1 MVRSTPVIP
10 ALGAALAG
18 AWLGL
23 SAAPAQAT
31 PDLSLVC
38 DRVAVEASQAS
49 GVPLSVLKAIALTES
64 GRRRDGAFRPWPW
77 TVNMEGKGSFHSS
90 RDEALAYVYQ
100 HFRRGARSFDVG
112 CFQINYRW
120 HGQHFDSI
128 EAMFDPRGNAMYA
141 ARFLRELHAE
151 LGSWDKAAGAYHSRT
166 PEHANRYRATYQS
179 HRARFLHEDGGEF
192 PVLPALHDLL
202 PDEPAPAPLRPR
214 RERVNTYPLFLA
226 AEGGVMGSLI
236 AVNESEEIPMIVQ
249 AAGPSMGAPMGSLF
263 AGGGGAAQPLG
274 SLFTGG
280 GGTGQSLFA
289 ADSHG
294 GEFP

>member
-10 ALGAALAG
+10 ALCAALAA
-18 AWLGL
+18 AWLML
-23 SAAPAQAT
+23 CPAPARASV
-31 PDLSLVC
+31 DLSLIC
-38 DRVAVEASQAS
+38 DRVAVEASEAS
-49 GVPLSVLKAIALTES
+49 GVPLSVLKAIALTET

-90 RDEALAYVYQ
+90 RDEALALVYE
-100 HFRRGARSFDVG
+100 HFKRGARSFDVG

-166 PEHANRYRATYQS
+166 PEHANRYRATYQT
-179 HRARFLHEDGGEF
+179 HRARFLHEDDGAV
-192 PVLPALHDLL
+192 PVLPALEDLL

-214 RERVNTYPLFLA
+214 RERVNNYPLFLA
-226 AEGGVMGSLI
+226 AGGGTMGSLI
-236 AVNESEEIPMIVQ
+236 AVNEADEIPMVALV
-249 AAGPSMGAPMGSLF
+249 AAPAGGSMGSLF
-263 AGGGGAAQPLG
+263 AGGRTAAPLFGAEPVPE
-274 SLFTGG
+274 
-280 GGTGQSLFA
+280 
-289 ADSHG
+289 DM
-294 GEFP
+294 P